1 MGMAITQLQG
11 LSRWFSRLL
20 CLLALSLPSFC
31 NAGEATASL
40 TVREAG
46 GALYAQQDTQSDQI
60 AILQKG
66 QPLTP
71 LAEAVGQQ
79 PWYMVKTSQGLVGW
93 VRSTDVSASDQLKQ
107 SFKEQQSQR
116 SSWSARNMS
125 GRTFE
130 GSWTVEPASS
140 ADKASGTWTLGEGLD
155 KTLLRGTWSA
165 QKFSTGWSG
174 TWRATIE
181 GQKQEFTGSWTADFP
196 QARETAIV
204 ELFLTAARDA
214 IRGIWSAGNDSGNWT
229 IRALK

>member
-1 MGMAITQLQG
+1 MAITQRQV
-11 LSRWFSRLL
+11 SSPWFSRLI
-20 CLLALSLPSFC
+20 CLLVLSFPSFC
-31 NAGEATASL
+31 DAGEATASL
-40 TVREAG
+40 TVRGAG
-46 GALYAQQDTQSDQI
+46 GALYAQQDAQSDQI

-66 QPLTP
+66 QLLTP

-79 PWYMVKTSQGLVGW
+79 TWYMVKTSQGLVGW
-93 VRSTDVSASDQLKQ
+93 VRATDVAAGDQLKQ
-107 SFKEQQSQR
+107 AFKEQSQR
-116 SSWSARNMS
+116 TSWSARNNS

-140 ADKASGTWTLGEGLD
+140 AEKASGTWTLGEGLD
-155 KTLLRGTWSA
+155 KTVLRGTWSA

-196 QARETAIV
+196 QARETAIA

-214 IRGIWSAGNDSGNWT
+214 IRGIWSAGGDSGSWSL
-229 IRALK
+229 RAAR

>member
-1 MGMAITQLQG
+1 MAITQLQVS
-11 LSRWFSRLL
+11 SRWFSRLI
-20 CLLALSLPSFC
+20 CLLVLSFPSFC

-46 GALYAQQDTQSDQI
+46 GTLYAQQDAQSDQI

-66 QPLTP
+66 QLLTP
-71 LAEAVGQQ
+71 LAEAVGQET
-79 PWYMVKTSQGLVGW
+79 WYMVKTSQGLVGW
-93 VRSTDVSASDQLKQ
+93 VRAIDVSPGGQLKHA
-107 SFKEQQSQR
+107 FKEQSQR
-116 SSWSARNMS
+116 SSWSARNTT

-140 ADKASGTWTLGEGLD
+140 TDKASGTWTLGEGLD
-155 KTLLRGTWSA
+155 KTVLRGTWSA

-196 QARETAIV
+196 EARETSIG

-229 IRALK
+229 IRALNQ